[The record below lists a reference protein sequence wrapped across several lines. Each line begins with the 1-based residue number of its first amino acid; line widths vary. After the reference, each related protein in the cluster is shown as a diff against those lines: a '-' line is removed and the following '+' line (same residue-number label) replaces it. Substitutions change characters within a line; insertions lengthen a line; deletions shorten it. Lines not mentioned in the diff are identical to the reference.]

1 MYCPKPAVFPGRGR
15 QVSGLPAAGNF
26 FKLRGNSRG
35 CTLVPPGRPNGE
47 NNLESS
53 IAVPGTPPDAA
64 VLSRVQQENQRQIVG
79 KLLHDLRN
87 PVHSIRISMEL
98 FGRLAR
104 RNGDVD
110 KLMERAAAYIDPAE
124 TAVASLVM
132 NSERLAK
139 YLAGP
144 APAELSAVPVDELL
158 TEIAVLLKGSKRRMQ
173 VICTLANDPAL
184 AMRADRIRV
193 CHALLH
199 SCFNNPAAAV
209 ALSARANGNGLVVLE
224 VAFQTGVVDAAAR
237 ANPLLAA
244 ELQTIVE
251 TAGGAV
257 LSASAASLSLE
268 FRRAD
273 SPPPG

>member
-1 MYCPKPAVFPGRGR
+1 
-15 QVSGLPAAGNF
+15 
-26 FKLRGNSRG
+26 
-35 CTLVPPGRPNGE
+35 
-47 NNLESS
+47 
-53 IAVPGTPPDAA
+53 
-64 VLSRVQQENQRQIVG
+64 VQQENQRQIVG

-104 RNGDVD
+104 RDGDFD
-110 KLMERAAAYIDPAE
+110 KLMSRAAAYIDPAE
-124 TAVASLVM
+124 AAVAGLVA

-139 YLAGP
+139 YVASP
-144 APAELSAVPVDELL
+144 AVAELVPVPVDELL
-158 TEIAVLLKGSKRRMQ
+158 TEVATLLKAGKRRMQ
-173 VICTLANDPAL
+173 ATCTLANDPAL
-184 AMRADRIRV
+184 SLRADRIRV

-209 ALSARANGNGLVVLE
+209 ALSVRAGTAGLVVLD
-224 VAFQTGVVDAAAR
+224 VAFQAGARDDAARTNA
-237 ANPLLAA
+237 LSAA

-257 LSASAASLSLE
+257 LTATATALSME

-273 SPPPG
+273 LPAHG